1 MANDN
6 GGIIGIINTPTAD
19 TASGVWSLDSQYQ
32 AQTTGT
38 WPPIPT
44 LGVNSARFNSASS
57 DSLTRTTS
65 GAGTSNQKFTM
76 SLWIKKSSTDSA
88 VRRLIELY
96 NTSSY
101 YVSFRFRDDSSNR
114 LDFYSESNGSSVN
127 LRTNRSFRDLSAWYH
142 LMMVVDTTLATADD
156 RMKMYVNGVQETS
169 FALRTNPGLN
179 ENLNFNNSGDG
190 QYIARAV
197 GTETD
202 RMFNGYMSEVNF
214 VDGQALDPTSFG
226 AFNANGVWTPIIPGV
241 TYGNNGFRL
250 KFGNAANLG
259 EDASPNGN
267 NFTVNNL
274 TSVDQSGDYPVNN
287 FATWNAIA
295 APYSAP
301 TLSEGNTKVTN
312 NAANWQGAIGTFGIS
327 QGKWFWE
334 ARFDNTTN
342 TYNHGVI
349 DESVNFSA
357 VNPMNA
363 TGYTGFY
370 NTDGGEMKKDATD
383 TTADY
388 GTFGTNDIIGIALN
402 MDDKQ
407 ISIYKNGVSHVSNFA
422 LSTTSTLV
430 FPCTVYYTGGIMSYN
445 FGYPPYAVA
454 SGNADGNGYGNF
466 EYTVPSGYYS
476 LCTKNLAEFG

>member
-38 WPPIPT
+38 WPPIPAIG
-44 LGVNSARFNSASS
+44 LNSARFNSGSS

-65 GAGTSNQKFTM
+65 ENGTSNQKFTM

-96 NTSSY
+96 NTSAY
-101 YVSFRFRDDSSNR
+101 YVSFRFRDDSSSR
-114 LDFYSESNGSSVN
+114 LDFYSESNGASVN
-127 LRTNRSFRDLSAWYH
+127 LRTNRSFRDVSAWYH

-169 FALRTNPGLN
+169 FALRTNPSLN

-202 RMFNGYMSEVNF
+202 RMFNGYMSDVNF

-226 AFNANGVWTPIIPGV
+226 VSNSNGVWTPIPPTV
-241 TYGNNGFRL
+241 SSYGTNGFRF
-250 KFGNAANLG
+250 KFENSANLG
-259 EDASPNGN
+259 EDSSPNGN

-287 FATWNAIA
+287 FSTMNPLYAWTYDMSFSNGN
-295 APYSAP
+295 
-301 TLSEGNTKVTN
+301 LSCSGTQNQ
-312 NAANWQGAIGTFGIS
+312 WQGAIGSMGINT
-327 QGKWFWE
+327 GKWYYEVKF
-334 ARFDNTTN
+334 T
-342 TYNHGVI
+342 
-349 DESVNFSA
+349 SA
-357 VNPMNA
+357 TDVGAFYIGFGGLDDFLPGSPGFRNA
-363 TGYTGFY
+363 VAFY
-370 NTDGGEMKKDATD
+370 NNDGGEIRTGSSE
-383 TTADY
+383 TTSD
-388 GTFGTNDIIGIALN
+388 
-402 MDDKQ
+402 
-407 ISIYKNGVSHVSNFA
+407 YKNGSAIVTNFDYGA
-422 LSTTSTLV
+422 TTYSSTIKDGKTISPV
-430 FPCTVYYTGGIMSYN
+430 AGHYGSGSISFN
-445 FGYPPYAVA
+445 FGHPPYAIS